1 MANLESADKQNIWI
15 TGASSGI
22 GKAIVQQLAAQGHQI
37 YISGRNLEV
46 LDKLAAQ
53 DGNITPI
60 PCDVGNDEAMQILL
74 QNHDI
79 EYLDTVILCAGTCE
93 YIDLPLLDIQKTR
106 RVLDSNFFG
115 VVNSCIA
122 ALPLLKKTNA
132 ITGKKPYILGIGSMS
147 SYLGFPRA
155 EAYGSSKA
163 AMSYFL
169 NSLRSDLNDVIDITM
184 VYPGFIKTPMTDQ
197 TDYSIFTIINH
208 LGFIKIL
215 MIDQNDFSMPFLMS
229 ADKVV
234 SIILKKAE
242 RRPLTIAFPLR
253 LHMLLQFMKLF
264 PRLWY
269 SRVSGSLR
277 RTSGAKA

>member
-1 MANLESADKQNIWI
+1 MVSLANLKSADKQHIWI

-22 GKAIVQQLAAQGHQI
+22 GKAIVQQLATQGHQI
-37 YISGRNLEV
+37 YISGRNSEV
-46 LDKLAAQ
+46 LDILAAQ

-60 PCDVGNDEAMQILL
+60 PCDVGNDETMQVLL

-79 EYLDTVILCAGTCE
+79 EYLDKVILCAGTCE
-93 YIDLPLLDIQKTR
+93 YIDLPLIDIQKTR
-106 RVLDSNFFG
+106 RVLDTNFFG

-122 ALPLLKKTNA
+122 ALPLLKKA
-132 ITGKKPYILGIGSMS
+132 KAFTGKKPHIIGIGSMS

-197 TDYSIFTIINH
+197 
-208 LGFIKIL
+208 
-215 MIDQNDFSMPFLMS
+215 NDFSMPFLMS
-229 ADKVV
+229 ADKAA
-234 SIILKKAE
+234 SIIIKRAE

-253 LHMLLQFMKLF
+253 LHMILQFMKLF

-269 SRVSGSLR
+269 SRVSGSVR
-277 RTSGAKA
+277 RTSVAEA